1 MCSKIK
7 DFEDRCA
14 MLYRPEMNLNR
25 KLYVPLLVLAIMA
38 GSLLTGT
45 MLQPSASSHQILQTN
60 DNIGPAQ
67 SGSMESALTPEAN
80 PTINQ
85 ERMVVYTAYISLETG
100 GIQAALAKIEALANM
115 YGCYVTKT
123 SLSSSRGQT
132 VTEISI
138 RVPQTHFS
146 AAIDLIHTYGK
157 VLDERTTSDDVTQ
170 QYVDLT
176 ARLVNLQKQEIRL
189 QEILSMAKTVE
200 DVLNVER
207 ELERVRGEIERLQ
220 GQINYLEG
228 NAEMSDI
235 AVQLAEPAPPF
246 APPRIEWGEIL
257 QTALTGLFLMIRGLI
272 ILVFSFIP
280 LIAIAG
286 PAIYLYRRRTHRA
299 RLRIE
304 NPVIAKK

>member
-1 MCSKIK
+1 MIV
-7 DFEDRCA
+7 
-14 MLYRPEMNLNR
+14 NR
-25 KLYVPLLVLAIMA
+25 KLYVPLLVLAIIA
-38 GSLLTGT
+38 GSLLAGT
-45 MLQPSASSHQILQTN
+45 MLQPSVLSHQILQTN
-60 DNIGPAQ
+60 DKIGPAQ
-67 SGSMESALTPEAN
+67 SGPMEPTLATEAS

-85 ERMVVYTAYISLETG
+85 ERMVVYTAYISLETE
-100 GIQAALAKIEALANM
+100 GIQAALSKIEALADM
-115 YGCYVTKT
+115 YGGYVTKT
-123 SLSSSRGQT
+123 SLSSSGVQT

-138 RVPQTHFS
+138 RVPQSHFR
-146 AAIDLIHTYGK
+146 AAIDQIHTYGK

-189 QEILSMAKTVE
+189 QEILAMAKTVE

-228 NAEMSDI
+228 NAEMSSI
-235 AVQLAEPAPPF
+235 AVQLAESAPPF
-246 APPRIEWGEIL
+246 APPRIEWSETL

-286 PAIYLYRRRTHRA
+286 PAIYLYRRRTRRT
-299 RLRIE
+299 RLHIE